1 MPQMDVPDI
10 SKRILQRRIRVI
22 GSYRNTI
29 QLQFRESDGRNIPHT
44 LHLQRIDNSDPLVGS
59 HGNPAILQSQHTAF
73 AVYIAQHVAGKEIIL
88 KSL

>member
-29 QLQFRESDGRNIPHT
+29 QLQFRECDGRNIPHT
-44 LHLQRIDNSDPLVGS
+44 LHLQRIDNSDSLVGS
-59 HGNPAILQSQHTAF
+59 HNNPAILQSQHTAF
-73 AVYIAQHVAGKEIIL
+73 AIYIAQHVAGKEIIL